1 MAHSYGSLLGR
12 AARLLVVAPVVL
24 SGVARAQ
31 VSAYTFSQT
40 VGTYTEITAADGGF
54 VLGTPLFFPPLHNLR
69 AYVDPDEPDGT
80 LTNAGYLDPAI
91 GPGYP
96 IGFDFVYN
104 GEVFDRIGIAHGG
117 WISFGKS
124 ENGDEAVN
132 IFTSDHPGGRPLSHS
147 YYNTP
152 IEPHKRNRIAGMA
165 NASLRQQDQS
175 QVGGPTSEFRIAT
188 VGVAPNRVCVVQWK
202 DFRYN
207 YSFDE
212 GLINFQIRLN
222 EVDNSVDV
230 RFGEM
235 NWPATTGGA
244 YQVGLG
250 GRTNEDYNNRWTPA
264 NEPAFLYDW
273 NTTVP
278 GFNNESS
285 CQLATDSPFNEA
297 YTATPPV
304 EGLNFHWA
312 PPACPPPAWPV
323 EISEI
328 LFDRALVQWSF
339 PPTASSFDYVVTMAN
354 DPEDPDA
361 IVTGTTEEISI
372 LVEGLQ
378 PLTYYY
384 VFVRSDCGGTPG
396 PWSTGTR
403 FRTNGGAV
411 LQCGADPIQEYH
423 CTSQNSTVQWF
434 YSTSDASSP
443 VRISF
448 LQGYVGMAD
457 GEYLR
462 IHDGPDADAPVVF
475 TAGSGAEL
483 QDQVVTS
490 TGGTLYM
497 ERFNGAG
504 SCESQ
509 PWYTPWIW
517 NVGCKDC
524 SEALASFAIVDEDCE
539 TLTYAMEVTLVS
551 MGTAEEIVISNSQNE
566 EVESV
571 SAPGTYVVGPFIS
584 GDPVTLTLEN
594 PANALCNV
602 ESISFM
608 PQPCAI
614 VDCGPTEY
622 EYCHEQG
629 DLRQWLFQGEDE
641 AIGIRFFSGD
651 GGFYVDAATYDAVDP
666 FSVAGVDI
674 PGTTLLNL
682 LRTSTNNDDA
692 LLLEI
697 NVDANAAPTCADGG
711 ADPWNFVV
719 ACYDGCT
726 QPEADFTTI
735 HDCDNDEFSIQVEL
749 TVLGSGG
756 AVVISNDAG
765 APSVSATAL
774 GTYTVGPF
782 ASQEVVRVEV
792 EGASVLCSWTS
803 PNLTFDCT
811 GVGMDEL
818 TTGDLTIY
826 PNPTSGDVRIRC
838 PKDMSGPALLR
849 IMDVTGRSIST
860 EAIDMVSTAD
870 RIVNLSTLPN
880 GSYIIELANDQVR
893 RSTRINLVH

>member
-1 MAHSYGSLLGR
+1 MAHSYGSLLAR
-12 AARLLVVAPVVL
+12 VARLLVFAPVVL
-24 SGVARAQ
+24 SGAVQAQ
-31 VSAYTFSQT
+31 VSAYAFSQT

-54 VLGTPLFFPPLHNLR
+54 VLGTPVFFPPLHNLR
-69 AYVDPDEPDGT
+69 AYVDPAEPDGT

-96 IGFDFVYN
+96 IGFEFVYN

-147 YYNTP
+147 YYSTP

-165 NASLRQQDQS
+165 NSALRQQDQS
-175 QVGGPTSEFRIAT
+175 QVDGPTSEFRIAT
-188 VGVAPNRVCVVQWK
+188 VGTAPNRVCVIQWK

-235 NWPATTGGA
+235 NWPPTAGGGF
-244 YQVGLG
+244 QVGLG
-250 GRTNEDYNNRWTPA
+250 GRTNEDFNNRWTPA

-312 PPACPPPAWPV
+312 APACPPPAWPV
-323 EISEI
+323 DISEI

-339 PPTASSFDYVVTMAN
+339 PPTATSFDYVVTMAN
-354 DPEDPDA
+354 DPEDPDP
-361 IVTGTTEEISI
+361 ITTGSTEEVSI

-384 VFVRSDCGGTPG
+384 VFVRTDCGGTPG

-411 LQCGADPIQEYH
+411 LECGADAIQEYH
-423 CTSQNSTVQWF
+423 CTSQNSTVEWN
-434 YSTSDASSP
+434 YSTSDGFSP

-448 LQGYVGMAD
+448 QQGYVGMAD
-457 GEYLR
+457 GEYLK
-462 IHDGPDADAPVVF
+462 IYDGPDEDSPLIY
-475 TAGSGAEL
+475 TSGFGDVL
-483 QDQVVTS
+483 PDQVFTS
-490 TGGTLYM
+490 TGGSLYM
-497 ERFNGAG
+497 KRFNGVG

-517 NVGCKDC
+517 TVGCKDC
-524 SEALASFAIVDEDCE
+524 TEALASFAIVNEDCE
-539 TLTYAMEVTLVS
+539 AQTYEMEVTLVS
-551 MGTAEEIVISNSQNE
+551 MGSAEELLISNSQG
-566 EVESV
+566 VAAASV
-571 SAPGTYVVGPFIS
+571 STTGTYVVGPFS
-584 GDPVTLTLEN
+584 AGTPVTLMLEDTEN
-594 PANALCNV
+594 FLCNV
-602 ESISFM
+602 ESVPFVN
-608 PQPCAI
+608 QPCAI

-622 EYCHEQG
+622 EFCHDQG
-629 DLRQWLFQGEDE
+629 DQRQWLFQGEDE

-651 GGFYVDAATYDAVDP
+651 GGFYVDASTYDAIDP
-666 FSVAGVDI
+666 FSVPGIDI
-674 PGTTLLNL
+674 PGSSLLNL
-682 LRTSTNNDDA
+682 LRTSTNSDDA

-697 NVDANAAPTCADGG
+697 NVEPNASPTCADGG
-711 ADPWNFVV
+711 ADPWDFVV

-726 QPEADFTTI
+726 QPQATFTPV
-735 HDCDNDEFSIQVEL
+735 HDCDNDQFSIQVDL

-756 AVVISNDAG
+756 SVVISNDAG
-765 APSVSATAL
+765 APAVSASAV
-774 GTYTVGPF
+774 GSYSVGPF
-782 ASQEVVRVEV
+782 ASQEIVRVEV

-803 PNLTFDCT
+803 PNITFDCT
-811 GVGMDEL
+811 GVGVGEQ
-818 TTGDLTIY
+818 TIGDLLVY
-826 PNPTSGDVRIRC
+826 PNPSNGDISIRS
-838 PKDMSGPALLR
+838 PKGMSGTALLR
-849 IMDVTGRSIST
+849 IMDVTGRVVTLDAISLAST
-860 EAIDMVSTAD
+860 LDRSVSLAA
-870 RIVNLSTLPN
+870 LPN
-880 GSYIIELANDQVR
+880 GSYIIELSNEQER
-893 RSTRINLVH
+893 RSARINLLH

>member
-1 MAHSYGSLLGR
+1 MAHSYGSLLAR
-12 AARLLVVAPVVL
+12 VARLLVFAPVVL
-24 SGVARAQ
+24 SGAVQAQ
-31 VSAYTFSQT
+31 VSAYAFSQT

-54 VLGTPLFFPPLHNLR
+54 VLGTPVFFPPLHNLR
-69 AYVDPDEPDGT
+69 AYVDPAEPDGT

-96 IGFDFVYN
+96 IGFEFVYN

-147 YYNTP
+147 YYSTP

-165 NASLRQQDQS
+165 NSALRQQDQS
-175 QVGGPTSEFRIAT
+175 QVDGPTSEFRIAT
-188 VGVAPNRVCVVQWK
+188 VGTAPNRVCVIQWK

-235 NWPATTGGA
+235 NWPPTAGGGF
-244 YQVGLG
+244 QVGLG
-250 GRTNEDYNNRWTPA
+250 GRTNEDFNNRWTPA

-312 PPACPPPAWPV
+312 APACPPPAWPV
-323 EISEI
+323 DISEI

-339 PPTASSFDYVVTMAN
+339 PPTATSFDYVVTMAN
-354 DPEDPDA
+354 DPEDPDP
-361 IVTGTTEEISI
+361 ITTGSTEEVSI

-411 LQCGADPIQEYH
+411 LVCGADAIQEYH
-423 CTSQNSTVQWF
+423 CTSQNSTVEWN
-434 YSTSDASSP
+434 YSTSDGSSP

-448 LQGYVGMAD
+448 QQGYVGMAD
-457 GEYLR
+457 GEYLK
-462 IHDGPDADAPVVF
+462 IYDGPDEDAPLIY
-475 TAGSGAEL
+475 TSGFGDVL
-483 QDQVVTS
+483 PDQVFTS
-490 TGGTLYM
+490 TGGSLYM
-497 ERFNGAG
+497 KRFNGVG

-517 NVGCKDC
+517 TVGCKDC
-524 SEALASFAIVDEDCE
+524 TEALASFAIVNEDCE
-539 TLTYAMEVTLVS
+539 AQTYEMEVTLVS
-551 MGTAEEIVISNSQNE
+551 MGSAEELLISNSQG
-566 EVESV
+566 VAAASV
-571 SAPGTYVVGPFIS
+571 STTGTYVVGPFS
-584 GDPVTLTLEN
+584 AGTPVTLMLEDTEN
-594 PANALCNV
+594 FLCNV
-602 ESISFM
+602 ESVPFVN
-608 PQPCAI
+608 QPCAI

-622 EYCHEQG
+622 EFCHDQG
-629 DLRQWLFQGEDE
+629 DQRQWLFQGEDE

-651 GGFYVDAATYDAVDP
+651 GGFYVDASTYDAIDP
-666 FSVAGVDI
+666 FSVPGIDI
-674 PGTTLLNL
+674 PGSSLLNL
-682 LRTSTNNDDA
+682 LRTSTNSDDA

-697 NVDANAAPTCADGG
+697 NVEPNASPTCADGG
-711 ADPWNFVV
+711 ADPWDFVV

-726 QPEADFTTI
+726 QPQATFTPV
-735 HDCDNDEFSIQVEL
+735 HDCDNDQFSIQVDL

-756 AVVISNDAG
+756 SVVISNDAG
-765 APSVSATAL
+765 APAVSASAV
-774 GTYTVGPF
+774 GSYSVGPF
-782 ASQEVVRVEV
+782 ASQEIVRVEV

-803 PNLTFDCT
+803 PNITFDCT
-811 GVGMDEL
+811 GVGVGEQ
-818 TTGDLTIY
+818 TIGDLLVY
-826 PNPTSGDVRIRC
+826 PNPSNGDISIRC
-838 PKDMSGPALLR
+838 PKGMSGPALLR
-849 IMDVTGRSIST
+849 IMDVTGRVVTLDAISLT
-860 EAIDMVSTAD
+860 STLDRSVSLAA
-870 RIVNLSTLPN
+870 LPN
-880 GSYIIELANDQVR
+880 GSYIIELSNEQER
-893 RSTRINLVH
+893 RSARINLLH